1 MALHYTKKKDEISQ
15 KDVPAEE
22 FVNKMVDM
30 KRTPEERRKVDNI
43 ESKE

>member
-1 MALHYTKKKDEISQ
+1 MALHYTKKNDETTQ

-22 FVNKMVDM
+22 FVKKMVDL
-30 KRTPEERRKVDNI
+30 KRTTEERPQVHNT

>member
-1 MALHYTKKKDEISQ
+1 MALQYTKKKDETTQ

-22 FVNKMVDM
+22 FVKKMVDL
-30 KRTPEERRKVDNI
+30 KRTTEERRKEYNT

>member
-1 MALHYTKKKDEISQ
+1 MALQYTKKKEETTQ

-22 FVNKMVDM
+22 FVKKMVDL
-30 KRTPEERRKVDNI
+30 KRTTEERPQVFNI

>member
-1 MALHYTKKKDEISQ
+1 MAQHYTKKNEERTE

-22 FVNKMVDM
+22 FVKKMVDL
-30 KRTPEERRKVDNI
+30 KRTTEERPQVFNT